1 MINNFRIT
9 IIIHSIYRIHA
20 IPRIQIRAGKLSGG
34 VHRNPHSKHRIEI
47 TCAEVVQRISY
58 ILSHTS
64 PIIGNFKFI
73 RFRPV
78 SLDQFFC
85 NENDDFRLFLTFA

>member
-9 IIIHSIYRIHA
+9 IIIHTIYRIHA
-20 IPRIQIRAGKLSGG
+20 IPRIQIRTCKLSCRIHG
-34 VHRNPHSKHRIEI
+34 NPHSKHRIEI
-47 TCAEVVQRISY
+47 TCVEVVQRISY

-64 PIIGNFKFI
+64 PIIGNFNFI

-78 SLDQFFC
+78 SLDHFFC
-85 NENDDFRLFLTFA
+85 NENDDFRLFSAFA

>member
-9 IIIHSIYRIHA
+9 IIIHTIYRIHA
-20 IPRIQIRAGKLSGG
+20 IPGIQIRAGKLSGG

-47 TCAEVVQRISY
+47 TCAEIVQG
-58 ILSHTS
+58 ILFMLRHTS

-85 NENDDFRLFLTFA
+85 NENDVFRLFLTFA

>member
-9 IIIHSIYRIHA
+9 IIIHTIYRIHA
-20 IPRIQIRAGKLSGG
+20 IPCIQIRTCKLSCRIHG
-34 VHRNPHSKHRIEI
+34 NPHSEHRVEV
-47 TCAEVVQRISY
+47 TGAEVVQRISY
-58 ILSHTS
+58 ILSHTY

-73 RFRPV
+73 HFRPV

-85 NENDDFRLFLTFA
+85 NETTISGSFLAFA